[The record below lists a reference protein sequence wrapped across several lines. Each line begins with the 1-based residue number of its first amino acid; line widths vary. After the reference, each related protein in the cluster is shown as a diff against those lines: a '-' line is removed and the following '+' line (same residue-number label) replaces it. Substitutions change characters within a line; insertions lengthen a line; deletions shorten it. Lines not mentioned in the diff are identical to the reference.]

1 MSLPP
6 ELAASPSR
14 RVWEHFLN
22 LSRIPRPPGREEGV
36 REYCRGLAA
45 SAGWES
51 AQDDVGNLVLRVPG
65 RGGLAGDETLILQA
79 HMDMVCEKDPG
90 VEHDFTRDPLR
101 LVVDGPWLRASG
113 TTLGAD
119 NGIGMALALAAAEA
133 DLAERP
139 PLELLFTVDEESGLT
154 GAMQL
159 DAAMLRGGWLVNLDS
174 EKEGVFIVSC
184 AGGRAVTVR
193 FPRESTVTAPPR
205 QSLRCRLTGLRGGHS
220 GVDIND
226 NRTNAVAALAG
237 IVGRL
242 RRRGEAR
249 PLLSLSGGTQFNV
262 IPRTAE
268 CVVAGV
274 PEGEVQALV
283 DELRETLRV
292 VESGVEISVSR
303 EEEAFTGALPW
314 SIIDFIAA
322 LPNGVIA
329 MDGDI
334 EGLVHTSSNLGVV
347 TSDSRGTT
355 LLIKV
360 RSASDSRRD
369 EECEKI
375 AALARRCGGEAVM
388 GEGYPGWAS
397 SSGSALVQRLNET
410 YRRLYGREADIRGI
424 HAGLEAGVIGE
435 LIGSSE
441 LVSLGPTIE
450 NAHSP
455 GERLL
460 IDSVGRVSALLEAF
474 LGSPRGRRSP
484 RTGAT

>member
-1 MSLPP
+1 
-6 ELAASPSR
+6 
-14 RVWEHFLN
+14 
-22 LSRIPRPPGREEGV
+22 
-36 REYCRGLAA
+36 
-45 SAGWES
+45 
-51 AQDDVGNLVLRVPG
+51 VPG
-65 RGGLAGDETLILQA
+65 RGRLADDEALILQA

-119 NGIGMALALAAAEA
+119 NGIGLALALAAAEA

-159 DAAMLRGGWLVNLDS
+159 AAAMLRGRQLVNLDS

-193 FPRESTVTAPPR
+193 FPRESTATSPSCP
-205 QSLRCRLTGLRGGHS
+205 SLRFRLAGLRGGHS

-226 NRTNAVAALAG
+226 KRTNAVVAAAG

-242 RRRGEAR
+242 RRRDKDR
-249 PLLSLSGGTQFNV
+249 LLLSLSGGTQFNV

-274 PEGEVQALV
+274 PEGEVRALV
-283 DELRETLRV
+283 AEVRETLRAA
-292 VESGVEISVSR
+292 ESGVEISVSR
-303 EEEAFTGALPW
+303 EEEARPGALPW
-314 SIIDFIAA
+314 AIVDFIAA

-347 TSDSRGTT
+347 TSDNRGAT

-375 AALARRCGGEAVM
+375 AALARRWGGEAVM

-397 SSGSALVQRLNET
+397 SSGSELVQRLNAN
-410 YRRLYGREADIRGI
+410 YRHLYGREADIRGI

-435 LIGSSE
+435 LIGSSD

-460 IDSVGRVSALLEAF
+460 IDSVGRVSTLLEAF
-474 LGSPRGRRSP
+474 LGSPRGRRNP
-484 RTGAT
+484 RAGAT